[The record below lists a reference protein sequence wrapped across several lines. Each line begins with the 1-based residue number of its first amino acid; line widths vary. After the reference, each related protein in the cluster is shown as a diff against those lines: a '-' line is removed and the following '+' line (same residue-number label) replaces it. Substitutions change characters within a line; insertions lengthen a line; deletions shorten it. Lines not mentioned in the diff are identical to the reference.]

1 MSATATPSEAKSHS
15 LFRWRS
21 HEVSRIEG
29 FSDAGFAFAVT
40 LLVVS
45 LEVPETFT
53 ELWEKLHG
61 YPAFALCFAA
71 LFYVWYEQHTFFR
84 RYALKDN
91 FTLWMNG
98 ALIFVV
104 LSYVYPLKF
113 LFSLLV
119 KLFTTGNYE
128 VPTPEGPPVLM
139 IENAQFPT
147 LMFLYGLGYLTV
159 SLIFILLFR
168 HALHKRAE
176 LELNEI
182 EMLLTQSSMRS
193 HGINIGVALL
203 SILIVFGFH
212 NVSLSGMI
220 YMIIGP
226 LQFLNGWKTGK
237 RIEQAQAALAK

>member
-1 MSATATPSEAKSHS
+1 MSAAPSQARSTS

-61 YPAFALCFAA
+61 YPAFAICFAA

-113 LFSLLV
+113 LFTLLV
-119 KLFTTGNYE
+119 KLFTTGNYL
-128 VPTPEGPPVLM
+128 VSLPEGRIVPM
-139 IENAQFPT
+139 IENNQFPT
-147 LMFLYGLGYLTV
+147 LMLIYGLGYLTV
-159 SLIFILLFR
+159 SLIFVLLFR
-168 HALHKRAE
+168 RALHKRTE
-176 LELNEI
+176 LELNEV
-182 EMLLTQSSMRS
+182 ETLLTQSSIRS
-193 HGINIGVALL
+193 HAINIGVALL
-203 SILIVFGFH
+203 SLGIVLVLG
-212 NVSLSGMI
+212 NPALSGMI

-226 LQFLNGWKTGK
+226 LQFLNGWTTGK
-237 RIEQAQAALAK
+237 RIEKVQAALA

>member
-1 MSATATPSEAKSHS
+1 MPPSKSSTPA
-15 LFRWRS
+15 FRWRS

-45 LEVPETFT
+45 LEVPQTFT
-53 ELWEKLHG
+53 ELWEKLQG
-61 YPAFALCFAA
+61 FAAFALCFAA
-71 LFYVWYEQHTFFR
+71 LFYVWFEQHAFFR

-119 KLFTTGNYE
+119 KLFTTGSIKVHLPDGSF
-128 VPTPEGPPVLM
+128 VPM
-139 IENAQFPT
+139 ILNEQFPT
-147 LMFLYGLGYLTV
+147 LMIIYGLGYLTV
-159 SLIFILLFR
+159 SLIFVVLFR
-168 HALHKRAE
+168 HALGKRAE
-176 LELNEI
+176 LELNAVE
-182 EMLLTQSSMRS
+182 ELLTRSSIRS
-193 HGINIGVALL
+193 HLINISIAVL
-203 SILIVFGFH
+203 SIAIVVLSGSS
-212 NVSLSGMI
+212 SLSGMI

-226 LQFLNGWKTGK
+226 LQFLNGWVMGK
-237 RIEQAQAALAK
+237 RISETHAKLAAQTA